1 MKISTRVLNL
11 SLKSKLILVHSLY
24 HCEVAE
30 NIYPNLNFFISRSK
44 RELALRQSAKVI
56 WLMGLSG
63 SGKSTLAKALEN
75 DLFKRGYTC
84 FVLDGDNVRNG
95 LNRDLGF
102 SEQDRNENIR
112 RIAEVA
118 KLFVDAGIIV
128 ICSCITPFEHQRQIA
143 KQIIGEIDYYLIYVN
158 TPVEVCER
166 RDVKGLYAKAKR
178 SEMLNFTGVNS
189 PFEEPQEL
197 NLVVNTDGKSV
208 EDILRE
214 MLDAVLPLI
223 QINSTVREK

>member
-1 MKISTRVLNL
+1 
-11 SLKSKLILVHSLY
+11 
-24 HCEVAE
+24 
-30 NIYPNLNFFISRSK
+30 
-44 RELALRQSAKVI
+44 
-56 WLMGLSG
+56 MGLSG